1 MERKNDR
8 GEVTCASQKASKSH
22 DLNLGRL
29 SLVFQSL
36 QNPKNAKEE
45 SPRGLA
51 PSCGR
56 EHLRRRGMICWGTR
70 KRCFSLREGI
80 ARDRAIL

>member
-8 GEVTCASQKASKSH
+8 GEVTCASQMASKSH

-36 QNPKNAKEE
+36 QNPKNVKDE

-51 PSCGR
+51 PS
-56 EHLRRRGMICWGTR
+56 
-70 KRCFSLREGI
+70 
-80 ARDRAIL
+80 